1 MLKRI
6 RVEDVQ
12 LGMHIKE
19 FCGSW
24 LDHPFWRGQFVVTDP
39 KDLEKIKASKVRE
52 VMIDTDK
59 GLDTPAPGAKPPA
72 QEPPPEEAQDTQAM
86 AMAEVVKYDR
96 PAMVAIEK
104 VSSDQEFERAAAIC
118 KQATGAVTTMF
129 QEARMGRAVDTV
141 VAKQVVQDITDSV
154 TRNGGALISLARLK
168 TADDYTYMH
177 SVAVC
182 ALMVA
187 LARQLGLNDDETKAA
202 GFAGLLHDIGKMA
215 IPMEVLNKP
224 GKLTDDEFA
233 LVKKH
238 PEEGLRLLREGGVSD
253 EAAIDVCLHHHEK
266 TNGTGYPYGLSDAQ
280 ISRLAKM
287 GAVCDVYDAITS
299 NRPYKAGW
307 DPAQSLKQMASWAN
321 GHFDPRI
328 FQAFVSSLGI
338 YPTGSLVLLDNNK
351 LAVVTDQSSES
362 LLKPVVKAFFST
374 RSAQR
379 IPLELIN
386 LSAPSCRIKIL
397 GREDPEKWK
406 FPDLDELWS
415 GMAQPGPKKK

>member
-1 MLKRI
+1 MLKKI

-24 LDHPFWRGQFVVTDP
+24 MDHPFWRGQFVISDP
-39 KDLEKIKASKVRE
+39 KDLAKVQASKITHVI
-52 VMIDTDK
+52 IDTGK
-59 GLDTPAPGAKPPA
+59 GLDVAPEAPATPA
-72 QEPPPEEAQDTQAM
+72 QEEATTPEAAEIEEA
-86 AMAEVVKYDR
+86 VKYDR
-96 PAMVAIEK
+96 PVFSRIQK
-104 VSSDQEFERAAAIC
+104 VSADKEFARAAAIC
-118 KQATGAVTTMF
+118 KQATGAVASMF
-129 QEARMGRAVDTV
+129 QEARMGKAVNNE
-141 VAKQVVQDITDSV
+141 VAKAVVEDIAESV
-154 TRNGGALISLARLK
+154 SRNGGALISLARLK

-187 LARQLGLNDDETKAA
+187 LARQLKMSDDEVRAA

-215 IPMEVLNKP
+215 VPLEVLNKP
-224 GKLTDDEFA
+224 GKLTDEEFA

-238 PEEGLRLLREGGVSD
+238 PEEGVRLLHEGGVTD
-253 EAAIDVCLHHHEK
+253 EAVIDVCLHHHEK
-266 TNGTGYPYGLSDAQ
+266 TNGTGYPKGLDITQ

-321 GHFDPRI
+321 GHFDPQI

-338 YPTGSLVLLDNNK
+338 YPTGSLVLLDNNF
-351 LAVVTDQSSES
+351 LAVVVDQSAES
-362 LLKPVVKAFFST
+362 LLKPQVKVFFST
-374 RSAQR
+374 RSALR
-379 IPLELIN
+379 VKPEMVN
-386 LSAPSCRIKIL
+386 LAHPSCRLKIL
-397 GREDPEKWK
+397 GREDPDKWK

-415 GMAQPGPKKK
+415 GIPQTKA

>member
-1 MLKRI
+1 
-6 RVEDVQ
+6 
-12 LGMHIKE
+12 
-19 FCGSW
+19 
-24 LDHPFWRGQFVVTDP
+24 
-39 KDLEKIKASKVRE
+39 
-52 VMIDTDK
+52 
-59 GLDTPAPGAKPPA
+59 
-72 QEPPPEEAQDTQAM
+72 
-86 AMAEVVKYDR
+86 
-96 PAMVAIEK
+96 
-104 VSSDQEFERAAAIC
+104 
-118 KQATGAVTTMF
+118 
-129 QEARMGRAVDTV
+129 MGRAMDTV
-141 VAKQVVQDITDSV
+141 VAKQVVDDITDSV

-187 LARQLGLNDDETKAA
+187 LGRQTGMSDEETKAA
-202 GFAGLLHDIGKMA
+202 GFAGLLHDVGKMA

-224 GKLTDDEFA
+224 GKLTDEEFA
-233 LVKKH
+233 IVKAH
-238 PEEGLRLLREGGVSD
+238 PAEGLRLLQESGVTD
-253 EAAIDVCLHHHEK
+253 AAAIDVCVHHHEK
-266 TNGTGYPYGLSDAQ
+266 TNGTGYPYGLNDTQ

-307 DPAQSLKQMASWAN
+307 DPAQSLKQMASWVN

-338 YPTGSLVLLDNNK
+338 YPTGSLVLLDNNR

-379 IPLELIN
+379 IPPEVIN
-386 LSAPSCRIKIL
+386 LSASNCRVKIL

-415 GMAQPGPKKK
+415 GLPQVKPK

>member
-1 MLKRI
+1 MLKKI
-6 RVEDVQ
+6 RVDEVQ

-24 LDHPFWRGQFVVTDP
+24 MDHPFWRGQFVISDP
-39 KDLEKIKASKVRE
+39 KDLAKIRASKVRE

-59 GLDTPAPGAKPPA
+59 GADAPAAAAAPAPAA
-72 QEPPPEEAQDTQAM
+72 STAEDLTEAIEQ
-86 AMAEVVKYDR
+86 VIKYDR
-96 PAMVAIEK
+96 PVHIPQTK
-104 VSSDQEFERAAAIC
+104 VTSDKEFARAAAIC
-118 KQATGAVTTMF
+118 REATGAVHSMF
-129 QEARMGRAVDTV
+129 QEARMGRAMDTV
-141 VAKQVVQDITDSV
+141 VAKQVVDDITDSV

-187 LARQLGLNDDETKAA
+187 LGRQLGMSDEETKAA
-202 GFAGLLHDIGKMA
+202 GFAGLLHDVGKMA

-224 GKLTDDEFA
+224 GKLTDEEFTI
-233 LVKKH
+233 VKSH
-238 PEEGLRLLREGGVSD
+238 PEEGLRLLKESGVVD
-253 EAAIDVCLHHHEK
+253 AAAIDVCIHHHEK
-266 TNGTGYPYGLSDAQ
+266 TNGTGYPYGLTDAQ
-280 ISRLAKM
+280 ISRVAKM

-307 DPAQSLKQMASWAN
+307 DPAQSLKQMASWVN
-321 GHFDPRI
+321 GHFDPKI

-338 YPTGSLVLLDNNK
+338 YPTGSLVLLDNNR

-379 IPLELIN
+379 ITPEVIN
-386 LSAPSCRIKIL
+386 LSASNCRVKIL
-397 GREDPEKWK
+397 GREDPDKWK

-415 GMAQPGPKKK
+415 GQPQVRPK